1 MGFLHTKAAQ
11 ARKNNV
17 RLEVTRLEDR
27 TVPSTLAAEFAGQ
40 GVWRYMDGQGW
51 KHLTAANATLVAC
64 ASDGYVV
71 AEFKNLGAASGVWR
85 FSDTEGWRHL
95 TTATN
100 ATILDVDT
108 SGDVVGAFQ
117 GWGVWRFEDKTGWQ
131 QLTPA
136 DASLLAI
143 DRLGHVVGEFTSGVW
158 LDNGSWVH
166 LTADHASALEM
177 AGNDY
182 VVGAFQDG
190 VYRWM
195 NGQQQHISFALANS
209 VGIDDNGYVVGSFN
223 SGIWRLE
230 SFWQHL
236 NSSPVPQVWISSV
249 TYPGEVVALTGN
261 GIWGYTNSWFVVTF
275 AVPTSMDYA

>member
-1 MGFLHTKAAQ
+1 MSFFRTQSAQ
-11 ARKNNV
+11 ARPKNV
-17 RLEVTRLEDR
+17 RLEVTKLEDR
-27 TVPSTLAAEFAGQ
+27 TVPSTLVAEFAGQ
-40 GVWRYMDGQGW
+40 GVWRHTNNGGW
-51 KHLTAANATLVAC
+51 QQLTSANATLVAC

-95 TTATN
+95 TIATN

-108 SGDVVGAFQ
+108 SGDVVGEFQ
-117 GWGVWRFEDKTGWQ
+117 GWGVWRFEDKTNWQ
-131 QLTPA
+131 QLTPV
-136 DASLLAI
+136 DATLLAI

-166 LTADHASALEM
+166 LTADHASALEI

-195 NGQQQHISFALANS
+195 NGQKQHISFALANS

-236 NSSPVPQVWISSV
+236 SNGPVPQVWISSATV
-249 TYPGEVVALTGN
+249 PGEVVALTGN
-261 GIWGYTNSWFVVTF
+261 GIWDFNNNWNLMIFS
-275 AVPTSMDYA
+275 VPTSMDFA